1 MNPDFYFTKFLTNQ
15 IVFHNEKNQ
24 ITINKPRLVKIV
36 LLLNWSKFDFVI
48 LELVKVDPM
57 KLDTYLKQT
66 KLLS

>member
-1 MNPDFYFTKFLTNQ
+1 MPKPPLQEPKFTVVETLIIGTGFGGLCMGAKLR
-15 IVFHNEKNQ
+15 EAG
-24 ITINKPRLVKIV
+24 R
-36 LLLNWSKFDFVI
+36 FDFVI